1 MMAASCFVSSAVS
14 TNSSSSSVGGLACLP
29 SRKSAFPNPVSPSP
43 CGFAGSS
50 GTGWA
55 PAPGGASHD
64 GTPHERAVSSCRKT
78 SNPSSSSVR
87 LRERQRF
94 RGEVCALRRCQEVG
108 GVGGTRRMWPAGTKR
123 GLKRTFAPRPWR
135 GNGEEVPRPE
145 DCENKLFYPDEL
157 FVNTKSSTC

>member
-1 MMAASCFVSSAVS
+1 MAASCFVSSAVS

-29 SRKSAFPNPVSPSP
+29 SRKSPFPNPVSPSP

-64 GTPHERAVSSCRKT
+64 GTPHERAFSSCRKT

-87 LRERQRF
+87 LRETRIGHTKIERESVRAPQVP
-94 RGEVCALRRCQEVG
+94 RGNRRWGSAKDVAGWDKERAENNLCASAMARKRRG
-108 GVGGTRRMWPAGTKR
+108 GAATR
-123 GLKRTFAPRPWR
+123 GLRK
-135 GNGEEVPRPE
+135 
-145 DCENKLFYPDEL
+145 
-157 FVNTKSSTC
+157 